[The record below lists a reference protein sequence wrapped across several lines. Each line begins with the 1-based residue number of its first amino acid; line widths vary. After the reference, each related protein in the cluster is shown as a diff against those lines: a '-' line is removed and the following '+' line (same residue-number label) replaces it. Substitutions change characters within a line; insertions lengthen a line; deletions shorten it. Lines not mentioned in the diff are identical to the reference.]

1 VQIYECVEEPIVQ
14 RDMDLTREL
23 LLKIEADER
32 LNGMRWIRYSS
43 SEELGIKHRSVEE
56 IGYHLKMLIE
66 AGFLTGKTNLTE
78 AMPFIKNIT
87 WQGHELLDDIRD
99 DTIWGKAKER
109 AKGLAGV
116 GIGLMWELA
125 KAELKHYLK
134 LPS

>member
-1 VQIYECVEEPIVQ
+1 
-14 RDMDLTREL
+14 MDLTREL

>member
-1 VQIYECVEEPIVQ
+1 MRIYECIEEPTVQ

-32 LNGMRWIRYSS
+32 LDGMRWLRYSS
-43 SEELGIKHRSVEE
+43 PEELGINDHSLDE

-66 AGFLTGKTNLTE
+66 ANFLTGKTNLME
-78 AMPFIKNIT
+78 AMPYIKNIT

-99 DTIWGKAKER
+99 DTIWGNTKER

-116 GIGLMWELA
+116 GMSLMWEIA
-125 KAELKHYLK
+125 KAELKQRLK
-134 LPS
+134 LP